1 MALMPSNLLTG
12 SVLTKVEIIPK
23 DWERLS
29 ENKGLSLI
37 LTIYLKKRGGG
48 GQEWRYTLVSL
59 ELGMETGV
67 SLHVQ
72 PGWTAKP
79 QAPVRA
85 GRWHLKN

>member
-48 GQEWRYTLVSL
+48 GAGVEVH
-59 ELGMETGV
+59 TG
-67 SLHVQ
+67 
-72 PGWTAKP
+72 KP
-79 QAPVRA
+79 
-85 GRWHLKN
+85 

>member
-37 LTIYLKKRGGG
+37 LT
-48 GQEWRYTLVSL
+48 TLQS
-59 ELGMETGV
+59 
-67 SLHVQ
+67 
-72 PGWTAKP
+72 PKCGWTRSIPLLSKHGLQHTPMHAT
-79 QAPVRA
+79 QYF
-85 GRWHLKN
+85 